1 MAKVYGPLHSDDAR
15 GKLAKSLVFIGW
27 KGIKDARQWLKPT
40 NPKDPDQGNI
50 RTIIGNLGRSA
61 GKVQVDSAFDV
72 QLKGLHVIPAQ
83 QSKQSYLVQYIKN
96 TYIAGA
102 GATMTG
108 NYASILAEYTG
119 HGGVSAFEDGADAL
133 TLTAFNSPYDTL
145 ASWMKGLGLYLLA
158 KAAIALGFTGTPY
171 TKALASWTAT
181 QVDAMVADMTGA

>member
-27 KGIKDARQWLKPT
+27 KGIKDVRQWLRPA
-40 NPKDPDQGNI
+40 NPKDPEQGNI

-61 GKVQVDSAFDV
+61 GKVKVDSAFDV
-72 QLKGLHVIPAQ
+72 QLKGLEVIPAQ

-119 HGGVSAFEDGADAL
+119 HGGISAFEDGADAL
-133 TLTAFNSPYDTL
+133 TLTAYNADYDSI